1 MKISRKWSDEATIF
15 SKLQV
20 HKSIHEGFSF
30 TVTLKAGFCNNALL
44 QIFSLAESCFIEIRT
59 FQVFPEQILFSGVF
73 KPCQTSKIKAIAKIV
88 SVFKHLTIFYK
99 SSILDVL
106 LSSEFSS
113 ALIHN
118 PSKQLHSEF
127 TPVKK
132 FNTGTKVI
140 HFSINMFI
148 VNTTERGRHETKLDN
163 V

>member
-1 MKISRKWSDEATIF
+1 M
-15 SKLQV
+15 
-20 HKSIHEGFSF
+20 
-30 TVTLKAGFCNNALL
+30 
-44 QIFSLAESCFIEIRT
+44 
-59 FQVFPEQILFSGVF
+59 F
-73 KPCQTSKIKAIAKIV
+73 KPCQTSKINAIAKIV

-140 HFSINMFI
+140 HFSINLFI